1 MSTGF
6 LLALSA
12 TLLAAGR
19 LNDRYGSRV
28 VLAGGAFA
36 FLLLTAACAAA
47 PTFELLIA
55 ARIGQG
61 IAGGIIYTVSLAI
74 VVTAFPPERRAWAI
88 GIYFTSGALGAVIGP
103 VIGGLLTDLGGW
115 RLVFWVQLPLPA
127 LVVIGAWLLLPA
139 RSGRAVSIDL
149 PGLAAAA
156 TFMVA
161 ATFGTLQLAVPG
173 AEGVALVAAVVA
185 IIALALF
192 VFIERRVAEPA
203 VRLSIF
209 GNPRFVTATAA
220 GTATWFA
227 IMSSVTFAA
236 LYLQLG
242 RGLSPADAGLLI
254 LTGPFVGLV
263 LFPFAGRFV
272 GRIGVDAATLLG
284 LIILMTAAIGML
296 TWNAST
302 PLWLVVAVLMIN
314 GLGISTTL
322 VASADD
328 AMAQFS
334 PAEAGTG
341 SALFNSVRQ
350 LGAAMGVAIPAVAFE
365 ALAGGSRTPEAAL
378 SGSAAAFAVRV
389 VVIALP
395 LLLVVGAMAAPGRSD
410 VRSGDAL
417 ARLRPPATGDADAR
431 ERAAIVSAN
440 WAHGHTWSAP
450 CTVRRLRGPRGA
462 SLGTTS
468 SRPAVGGLSVCSAE
482 CDEDAA
488 SGEDRRDQR
497 PDALRRGARQRVHD
511 RPEGE
516 EAGEDPARDG
526 RVDREPVVADEAGR
540 RQDHRQHH
548 RVDDECDDGTRD
560 PQPSRQDTGVLPT
573 PRRGAERRPRREREL
588 ERDEDQ
594 QQRAGDQADDGHVRR
609 SPSTTSPTTWRAS
622 WRARSR

>member
-1 MSTGF
+1 MPTGRVDPRLLLALAWLAGFTLIDSGIVSLALPDIAEDFDKSVGELAWVSSGF

-19 LNDRYGSRV
+19 LNDRYGSRL
-28 VLAGGAFA
+28 VLGSGALA

-61 IAGGIIYTVSLAI
+61 IAGGILYTVSLAI

-127 LVVIGAWLLLPA
+127 LVAIGAWLLLPA
-139 RSGRAVSIDL
+139 RSGRAVSIDV

-161 ATFGTLQLAVPG
+161 ATFGALQLAVPG
-173 AEGVALVAAVVA
+173 AEGVALIAGVVA
-185 IIALALF
+185 IVALAAF
-192 VFIERRVAEPA
+192 VYIERRVAEPA
-203 VRLSIF
+203 VRLGIF
-209 GNPRFVTATAA
+209 GNPRFVTATSA

-227 IMSSVTFAA
+227 IMSSVTFTA

-263 LFPFAGRFV
+263 LFPFAGRYV
-272 GRIGVDAATLLG
+272 GRIGVDAATLIG
-284 LIILMTAAIGML
+284 LAVLLTAAIGML
-296 TWNAST
+296 TWTATT

-378 SGSAAAFAVRV
+378 SGSTAAFAVRV

-395 LLLVVGAMAAPGRSD
+395 LLLVLARWPRRAGAMAT
-410 VRSGDAL
+410 V
-417 ARLRPPATGDADAR
+417 ATN
-431 ERAAIVSAN
+431 E
-440 WAHGHTWSAP
+440 
-450 CTVRRLRGPRGA
+450 
-462 SLGTTS
+462 
-468 SRPAVGGLSVCSAE
+468 
-482 CDEDAA
+482 
-488 SGEDRRDQR
+488 
-497 PDALRRGARQRVHD
+497 
-511 RPEGE
+511 
-516 EAGEDPARDG
+516 
-526 RVDREPVVADEAGR
+526 
-540 RQDHRQHH
+540 
-548 RVDDECDDGTRD
+548 
-560 PQPSRQDTGVLPT
+560 
-573 PRRGAERRPRREREL
+573 
-588 ERDEDQ
+588 
-594 QQRAGDQADDGHVRR
+594 
-609 SPSTTSPTTWRAS
+609 
-622 WRARSR
+622 